1 MDRRSWLW
9 RRKPSDRSP
18 AETESSGSISSHSER
33 LSDEQVSLN
42 QNVQSP
48 EVTSK
53 AAPSDEEVCDGMR
66 TMNERLSTA
75 LSNIRA
81 KEELVKQHAKVA
93 EEAVTGWEKA
103 EREVSIL
110 KQQLEVAA
118 NKNAALEDRVGHL
131 DGALKE
137 CVRQLRQSREQS
149 DNKIQEAL
157 ARSSLEW
164 ESKKSELENR
174 LADVN
179 SQLEASKVECA
190 ASISIA
196 SDLRP
201 KLDAAEKENEA
212 LRHELVLL
220 RQQLELRTVERDLS
234 TETAEAASKQHL
246 ESIKGVAK
254 LEAELRRIKN
264 AARKSYPA
272 NDHVSLTSSAYVDS
286 VTDSQSDSGERLA
299 NMETD
304 LHLARSIDGNEYE
317 SRKSDSWASALIS
330 ELGHFKSKKASG
342 KKAIVNSPGINLMD
356 DFLEMERLA
365 EQEEVENRR
374 CSLESGATSD
384 QADTRENI
392 LKAELETAVYRT
404 SELEDKL
411 VRMEMGKSEL
421 EMALIL
427 CQGQLEES
435 SRQLKD
441 RDIKLQE
448 LQNQLSESQEQ
459 TKACQGQLKDA
470 KAQLVELKCQLALVN
485 DHKRATEAELEAM
498 NGRRHEAESQ
508 LEAMKG
514 EMITLRTKLQ
524 QSRDVAEKERASYK
538 EALAKSDKLEEQLL
552 RLKYEA
558 DLRREADLK
567 RVVNSNGELKAK
579 QEKELAV
586 AAGKFAECQKTI
598 ASLGRQLKSL
608 ATLEDL
614 LIDLEKPVEVA

>member
-33 LSDEQVSLN
+33 LSDEQ
-42 QNVQSP
+42 SP

-53 AAPSDEEVCDGMR
+53 AAPSNEEVSDGMS
-66 TMNERLSTA
+66 TMNERLSAA

-110 KQQLEVAA
+110 KQQLEAAA
-118 NKNAALEDRVGHL
+118 NNNAALEDRVGHL

-164 ESKKSELENR
+164 ESKKSGLENR

-212 LRHELVLL
+212 LRHELVLM

-234 TETAEAASKQHL
+234 TQTAEAASKQHL
-246 ESIKGVAK
+246 ESIKRVAK
-254 LEAELRRIKN
+254 LEAELRRMKN
-264 AARKSYPA
+264 AARKSYPV

-286 VTDSQSDSGERLA
+286 VKDSHSDSGERLA

-304 LHLARSIDGNEYE
+304 IHLARSIDGNEYE
-317 SRKSDSWASALIS
+317 SSQSDSWASALMS

-374 CSLESGATSD
+374 CSLESDATSD
-384 QADTRENI
+384 KADTRENI

-404 SELEDKL
+404 AELEDKL
-411 VRMEMGKSEL
+411 VRMEMVKYEL

-441 RDIKLQE
+441 RDIKLRE
-448 LQNQLSESQEQ
+448 LQNQLSESQDQ
-459 TKACQGQLKDA
+459 TNAYQGQLKDA
-470 KAQLVELKCQLALVN
+470 EAQLVNLKCQLALVN

-508 LEAMKG
+508 FEAMKG
-514 EMITLRTKLQ
+514 EMITLRNKLQ
-524 QSRDVAEKERASYK
+524 QSRDVAENERASCK
-538 EALAKSDKLEEQLL
+538 EALAKSDKLEEQFL

-567 RVVNSNGELKAK
+567 RVVNSNGEWKAK
-579 QEKELAV
+579 QV
-586 AAGKFAECQKTI
+586 CV
-598 ASLGRQLKSL
+598 
-608 ATLEDL
+608 L
-614 LIDLEKPVEVA
+614 LLVV